1 MRKPLPCPAPCGRIA
16 SSPDLPAGWH
26 RCRWPWLKTNLT
38 RVTAPA
44 PTLPTADGPDRLS
57 AYEIRTYRVLTAVSV
72 VLVLAQRALI
82 VVSDPAAVDPW
93 PLRVLAAALC
103 ASAFAATWYVHTTML
118 RRIVYASW
126 LAVTLLLLA
135 LAGLNAFAW
144 EYALTLLAFVA
155 GFTAGFADR
164 RLLAWYGG
172 TVSAGLALVMLA
184 VPAPLID
191 LRVYVGAAA
200 ILGLLSYIG
209 FGTRMRVEER
219 LLASRERFALAAY
232 GANDGL
238 WDWNVVRG
246 VVFYSTRWKAM
257 LGYGPHEIGRTL
269 EDWLGRVH
277 PEDRG
282 ALDATI
288 AALDGGGAQFQV
300 EYRIRHADGSWR
312 HMVARGAVV
321 RDRRG
326 RVVRVTGSQADVTAR
341 KHAEQQLLH
350 DALHDALTGLPN
362 RALFLDRLERF
373 LHHAQRRPAFRFA
386 VLFIDLDRFKVVND
400 SLGHSAGDSLLI
412 DVARRLELLLRPEDT
427 LARLGGDEFAVLVDD
442 VRDAEDAVR
451 IADRIQ
457 HALAEPFR
465 TRGQRLY
472 VSASI
477 GIALGGA
484 GDSTD
489 ALLRDADTAMYRA
502 KRQRTRYALF
512 DEAMHAE
519 AVLQLE
525 LENDIRQAIERHEF
539 VTHYQPLVRLDTG
552 EIIGF
557 EALVRWAHPER
568 GLLMP
573 DVFVP
578 LAEETGLIS
587 DIGRWVLDESCAL
600 LQRWSAMLP
609 EGQPF
614 TLSVNVSGKQFLD
627 ERFADEV
634 ISVLR
639 ERQVPHSA
647 LKLELTETAMMEDAA
662 AAARVLDRLRAHG
675 VSVWIDDFGTG
686 YSSLAYLQR
695 LPVGSLKISRHFLTG
710 LQQGGPE
717 AALVRAIVSLAATLG
732 LDPIAEGVETEEQ
745 RAALCELGCRIGQG
759 WLFAP
764 ALDADAATRMLQQ
777 PLALLG

>member
-1 MRKPLPCPAPCGRIA
+1 VNPSAPNLPEPVGPA
-16 SSPDLPAGWH
+16 
-26 RCRWPWLKTNLT
+26 
-38 RVTAPA
+38 
-44 PTLPTADGPDRLS
+44 RLS
-57 AYEIRTYRVLTAVSV
+57 GYEIRTYRVLLAVTS
-72 VLVLAQRALI
+72 VLVLALQPLYVAADPLARDPWLLRALT
-82 VVSDPAAVDPW
+82 AAACLAVLATTFR
-93 PLRVLAAALC
+93 LRTPSLRYVVLAA
-103 ASAFAATWYVHTTML
+103 
-118 RRIVYASW
+118 YA
-126 LAVTLLLLA
+126 AVTAWLLA
-135 LAGLNAFAW
+135 LVAINAFAW
-144 EYALTLLAFVA
+144 QYALTLLVFVA
-155 GFTAGFADR
+155 GLAAGIAER
-164 RLLAWYGG
+164 RLLTWYGLG
-172 TVSAGLALVMLA
+172 SAAGLALVILLVQEPRVDLA
-184 VPAPLID
+184 PYI
-191 LRVYVGAAA
+191 GAVA
-200 ILGLLSYIG
+200 ILALLSFTG

-219 LLASRERFALAAY
+219 LVESRQRFALAAW
-232 GANDGL
+232 GASDGL

-246 VVFYSTRWKAM
+246 VVFYSTRWKAT
-257 LGYGPHEIGRTL
+257 LGYAPNEIGHSL
-269 EDWLGRVH
+269 DDWLDRVH

-282 ALDATI
+282 AVEATLDA
-288 AALDGGGAQFQV
+288 LHEGGAHFEV
-300 EYRIRHADGSWR
+300 EYRMRHADGTWR
-312 HMVARGAVV
+312 NMLSRGAVL
-321 RDRRG
+321 RDRNG
-326 RVVRVTGSQADVTAR
+326 RVLRVTGSQVDITSR
-341 KHAEQQLLH
+341 KRAEQQLLH
-350 DALHDALTGLPN
+350 DALHDTLTGLPN

-373 LHHAQRRPAFRFA
+373 LHHAQRRPSFRFA

-400 SLGHSAGDSLLI
+400 SLGHPAGDSLLI

-442 VRDAEDAVR
+442 VRDGEAAVR

-457 HALAEPFR
+457 QALNEPFR

-484 GDSTD
+484 GSTTD

-502 KRQRTRYALF
+502 KRQRSRYALF

-525 LENDIRQAIERHEF
+525 LENDIRHAIERNEF

-552 EIIGF
+552 ELIGF
-557 EALVRWAHPER
+557 EALVRWQHPQR

-600 LQRWSAMLP
+600 LQRWQELLP

-614 TLSVNVSGKQFLD
+614 VLSVNVSGKQFLD

-639 ERQVPHSA
+639 RRQVPHSA
-647 LKLELTETAMMEDAA
+647 LKLELTETAMMEDSA

-695 LPVGSLKISRHFLTG
+695 LPVGSLKISRHFMTG
-710 LQQGGPE
+710 LENGESE

-732 LDPIAEGVETEEQ
+732 LETIAEGVETEAQ
-745 RAALCELGCRIGQG
+745 RQILRDLGCRVGQG

-764 ALDADAATRMLQQ
+764 ALDAEAATRMLRR
-777 PLALLG
+777 PLAALTPTSDWQ

>member
-1 MRKPLPCPAPCGRIA
+1 
-16 SSPDLPAGWH
+16 
-26 RCRWPWLKTNLT
+26 
-38 RVTAPA
+38 V
-44 PTLPTADGPDRLS
+44 
-57 AYEIRTYRVLTAVSV
+57 
-72 VLVLAQRALI
+72 
-82 VVSDPAAVDPW
+82 
-93 PLRVLAAALC
+93 VLAA
-103 ASAFAATWYVHTTML
+103 
-118 RRIVYASW
+118 YA
-126 LAVTLLLLA
+126 AVTAWLLA
-135 LAGLNAFAW
+135 LVAINAFAW
-144 EYALTLLAFVA
+144 QYALTLLVFVA
-155 GFTAGFADR
+155 GLAAGIAER
-164 RLLAWYGG
+164 RLLTWYGLG
-172 TVSAGLALVMLA
+172 SAAGLALVILLVQEPRVDLA
-184 VPAPLID
+184 PYI
-191 LRVYVGAAA
+191 GAVA
-200 ILGLLSYIG
+200 ILALLSFTG

-219 LLASRERFALAAY
+219 LVESRQRFALAAW
-232 GANDGL
+232 GASDGL

-246 VVFYSTRWKAM
+246 VVFYSTRWKAT
-257 LGYGPHEIGRTL
+257 LGYAPNEIGHSL
-269 EDWLGRVH
+269 DDWLDRVH

-282 ALDATI
+282 AVEATLDA
-288 AALDGGGAQFQV
+288 LHEGGAHFEV
-300 EYRIRHADGSWR
+300 EYRMRHAHGTWR
-312 HMVARGAVV
+312 NMLSRGAVL
-321 RDRRG
+321 RDRNG
-326 RVVRVTGSQADVTAR
+326 RVMRVAGTQVDTTSR
-341 KHAEQQLLH
+341 KRAEQQLLH
-350 DALHDALTGLPN
+350 DALHDTLTGLPN
-362 RALFLDRLERF
+362 PALFLDRLERF
-373 LHHAQRRPAFRFA
+373 LHHAQRRPSFRFA

-400 SLGHSAGDSLLI
+400 SLGHPAGDSLLI

-442 VRDAEDAVR
+442 VRDGEAAVR

-457 HALAEPFR
+457 QALNEPFR

-484 GDSTD
+484 GSTTD
-489 ALLRDADTAMYRA
+489 ALLREADTAMYRA
-502 KRQRTRYALF
+502 KRQRSRYALF

-525 LENDIRQAIERHEF
+525 LENDIRHAIERNEF

-552 EIIGF
+552 ELIGF
-557 EALVRWAHPER
+557 EALVRWQHPQR

-600 LQRWSAMLP
+600 LQRWQELLP

-614 TLSVNVSGKQFLD
+614 VLSVNVSGKQFLD

-639 ERQVPHSA
+639 RRQVPHSA
-647 LKLELTETAMMEDAA
+647 LKLELTETAMMEDSA

-695 LPVGSLKISRHFLTG
+695 LPVGSLKISRHFMTG
-710 LQQGGPE
+710 LENGESE

-732 LDPIAEGVETEEQ
+732 LETIAEGVETEAQ
-745 RAALCELGCRIGQG
+745 RQILRDLGCRVGQG

-764 ALDADAATRMLQQ
+764 ALDAEAATRMLRR
-777 PLALLG
+777 PLAALTPTSDWQ